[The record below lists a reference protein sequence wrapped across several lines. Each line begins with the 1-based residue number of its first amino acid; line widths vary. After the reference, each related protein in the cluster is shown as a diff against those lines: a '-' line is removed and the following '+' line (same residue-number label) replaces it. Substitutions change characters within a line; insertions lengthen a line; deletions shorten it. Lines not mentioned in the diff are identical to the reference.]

1 MKTRDY
7 RDLVVWQRAVDLV
20 AVSYQLAEQL
30 PASEQF
36 GLTAQIRRAAA
47 SVPGNIAK
55 GNARRSRGDYLHHLA
70 IARGSLAEV
79 CCHVEVACRLNYLQP
94 GDVRKFK
101 ALSTRTQ
108 RLLYNLIEALKVQPA
123 SHRPP

>member
-20 AVSYQLAEQL
+20 SVSYQLAEQL

-47 SVPGNIAK
+47 SVPGNIAE
-55 GNARRSRGDYLHHLA
+55 GNARRSRGDYLRHLA

-79 CCHVEVACRLNYLQP
+79 CSHVELACRLNYLAP
-94 GDVRKFK
+94 GDVRKFQ
-101 ALSTRTQ
+101 APSTSTH
-108 RLLYNLIEALKVQPA
+108 RLLYNLIQALKVRPP
-123 SHRPP
+123 SHRSP